1 MLISSWRS
9 ILYSF
14 FNLQSEAVNLLT
26 SFTEFIECQQ
36 ELFFKFEKIGI
47 VQPDNNNYQNDS
59 RRIQT
64 RERFFGKIDEDEE
77 IRVLK
82 KINSKLIPKII

>member
-9 ILYSF
+9 ILELL

-36 ELFFKFEKIGI
+36 ELFFKFEKIEI
-47 VQPDNNNYQNDS
+47 VQSDNNYQNDS

-64 RERFFGKIDEDEE
+64 RE
-77 IRVLK
+77 
-82 KINSKLIPKII
+82 